1 MRFTL
6 ATMISMLALFA
17 GCTPPLPAT
26 YPLPADTALLR
37 RPEVAAARGVVL
49 ASGDTAYWDYQVT
62 RAAIPLAPIVP
73 EYSEG
78 TRMRAAEGKV
88 LARFAVDEA
97 GAPVMTT
104 FHIVSS
110 PDYALSDAVHA
121 AVAKARFQPA
131 ELRGR
136 PVVQIVEM
144 PFNFSL
150 VGERTPR

>member
-1 MRFTL
+1 MRIAATGVVLL
-6 ATMISMLALFA
+6 AVIAA
-17 GCTPPLPAT
+17 CTPPLPAT

-37 RPEVAAARGVVL
+37 RPEVAATHGVML
-49 ASGDTAYWDYQVT
+49 ASGDTAWWDYQVT
-62 RAAIPLAPIVP
+62 RAAAPLAAIVP
-73 EYSEG
+73 AYSEG

-88 LARFAVDEA
+88 LARFAVDEV
-97 GAPVMTT
+97 GTPMMTT
-104 FHIVSS
+104 FYIVSS
-110 PDYALSDAVHA
+110 PDYALSDAVRD
-121 AVAKARFQPA
+121 AVAEARFRPA